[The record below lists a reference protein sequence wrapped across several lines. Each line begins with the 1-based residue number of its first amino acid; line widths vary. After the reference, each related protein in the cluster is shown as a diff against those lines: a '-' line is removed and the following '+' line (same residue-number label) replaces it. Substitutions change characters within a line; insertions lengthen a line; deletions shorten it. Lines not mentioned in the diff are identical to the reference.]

1 MKQEIDLQE
10 IEQRTFR
17 DSQQD
22 GLFELVMGICMVA
35 ISTRLFSRIL
45 VFMLLLP
52 VLLFGPMLAAMRKRY
67 TYPRIGYVKLIPDKP
82 KAVLTGILLVTL
94 VVIVAMAV
102 AFLLFGDVRDFN
114 LWLKWVPFWG
124 GVVLAGMFSSLA
136 SKSGSPRYY
145 VFAVWSLISGF
156 VLSILNFEAVETG
169 TLLYFAVMG
178 CLLIP
183 WGAAK
188 FAMFLRKHPKREM
201 EVSNDDGN

>member
-10 IEQRTFR
+10 IEQKTFR

-22 GLFELVMGICMVA
+22 GLFELVMDICMIA
-35 ISTRLFSRIL
+35 MSTRLFSRIL
-45 VFMLLLP
+45 VFILALP

-124 GVVLAGMFSSLA
+124 GVVLAGMFSSLNQ
-136 SKSGSPRYY
+136 G
-145 VFAVWSLISGF
+145 
-156 VLSILNFEAVETG
+156 
-169 TLLYFAVMG
+169 LLG
-178 CLLIP
+178 I
-183 WGAAK
+183 
-188 FAMFLRKHPKREM
+188 MFLPCGRL
-201 EVSNDDGN
+201 